1 MDTLAAGQF
10 QIDDWIQIIIVIL
23 IIGGSVF
30 GAVAK
35 KLIKTFTPQ
44 ESPRE
49 PTRGSPAGVGHT
61 RPGVPPRPVQPAPPV
76 ARPMP
81 TAGQYPTAP
90 VPRPPTR
97 EKLPRPPVP
106 VHPTIARRRTSE
118 PPGKPPV
125 SRSRPEP
132 TRQGTPRPQPT
143 ARPISSRPRAAQRP
157 ATTEER
163 LGHLT
168 SAMEQTGGLD
178 EAAAEQRL
186 GHVESAVAQRGER
199 LESAMEQ
206 RLGHVEPGPEKKPA
220 TARGGLYIPVL
231 GRAAPQNLRQ
241 AILLREILG
250 PPIALRRHD
259 DDLF

>member
-1 MDTLAAGQF
+1 MDTITAGQF

-23 IIGGSVF
+23 IIGGSAF

-35 KLIKTFTPQ
+35 KLIKTFTTE
-44 ESPRE
+44 ESPGE
-49 PTRGSPAGVGHT
+49 PATRSPGGSGHA
-61 RPGVPPRPVQPAPPV
+61 RPAPPV

-81 TAGQYPTAP
+81 TARQYPTAP
-90 VPRPPTR
+90 ALRPPTR
-97 EKLPRPPVP
+97 EELPRPPVP

-118 PPGKPPV
+118 P
-125 SRSRPEP
+125 

-143 ARPISSRPRAAQRP
+143 ARPIPSRPRATQRP
-157 ATTEER
+157 AATEER

-168 SAMEQTGGLD
+168 SAVEQTGGLD
-178 EAAAEQRL
+178 EAVVEQRL
-186 GHVESAVAQRGER
+186 GHLESSVAQRGDR
-199 LESAMEQ
+199 LEAGMEQ

-220 TARGGLYIPVL
+220 TARGGLHIPVL
-231 GRAAPQNLRQ
+231 GRGTRHNLRQ

-250 PPIALRRHD
+250 PPVALRQLD